1 MKDRH
6 KLRPAWQ
13 NVDLSSIDPDLYLDE
28 RDAPELTA
36 LWERAEAT
44 LITEKAKTKAH
55 TLKSL
60 QRDDKKYRE
69 EVFMWVMRATGHSEL
84 AACVSDD
91 MALIQEAYWHAV
103 TDDPYINALAQAYTA
118 GRLPMREDFV

>member
-1 MKDRH
+1 MKEKH
-6 KLRPAWQ
+6 NLQPAWQ
-13 NVDLSSIDPDLYLDE
+13 NVDLGSIDPNLYLDE
-28 RDAPELTA
+28 RDAPELTV
-36 LWERAEAT
+36 LWESAEAT
-44 LITEKAKTKAH
+44 LSAAKAKTKAH

-69 EVFMWVMRATGHSEL
+69 EVFGWVMRATGHSEL

-91 MALIQEAYWHAV
+91 LGLIQEAYCHAV
-103 TDDPYINALAQAYTA
+103 TDDPYINALVDAYGA

>member
-6 KLRPAWQ
+6 SPKPAWQ
-13 NVDLSSIDPDLYLDE
+13 NVDLSGIDPDLYLDE

-36 LWERAEAT
+36 LWERAEAA
-44 LITEKAKTKAH
+44 ISAEKAKLPDK

-69 EVFMWVMRATGHSEL
+69 EIFMWVMRATGHSEL

-91 MALIQEAYWHAV
+91 LGLIQEAYWHAV
-103 TDDPYINALAQAYTA
+103 TDDPYINALAQAYAA
-118 GRLPMREDFV
+118 GRLPTLEDFV